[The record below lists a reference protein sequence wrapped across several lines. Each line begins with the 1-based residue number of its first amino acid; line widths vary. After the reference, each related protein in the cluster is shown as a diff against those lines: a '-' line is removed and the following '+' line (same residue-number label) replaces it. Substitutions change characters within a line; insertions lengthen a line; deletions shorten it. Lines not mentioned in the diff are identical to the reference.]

1 MRRMAVTVGTA
12 SLAAGLLLLGPQAM
26 AQQSA
31 LNTLADVK
39 RAIQKCWRWPSL
51 NAIRTG
57 MELTVRL
64 SFKRDGEIFGAR
76 VTYQSPDVS
85 VDERIL
91 YYRALVLSIKRCSPL
106 PVTPELGEAI
116 AGRPF
121 YFHFHD
127 TRNQREAFLHG

>member
-1 MRRMAVTVGTA
+1 MRRMAVTVA
-12 SLAAGLLLLGPQAM
+12 SLALAGVVLGSPVI
-26 AQQSA
+26 AQRKP
-31 LNTLADVK
+31 LDTLADVK
-39 RAIQKCWRWPSL
+39 QAIRSCWRWPPV

-85 VDERIL
+85 DDERLL
-91 YYRALVLSIKRCSPL
+91 YYRALVLSIRRCTPL

-127 TRNQREAFLHG
+127 TRKQREALLHG

>member
-1 MRRMAVTVGTA
+1 MRRMAVTIVLASMLFSSPMARAQGT
-12 SLAAGLLLLGPQAM
+12 
-26 AQQSA
+26 

-39 RAIQKCWRWPSL
+39 RAIRSCWRWPPV

-85 VDERIL
+85 ADERVL
-91 YYRALVLSIKRCSPL
+91 YYRALVQAIDRCSPL
-106 PVTPELGEAI
+106 PLTPELGEAI

-121 YFHFHD
+121 YFHFQD
-127 TRNQREAFLHG
+127 TRKQREALLHG

>member
-1 MRRMAVTVGTA
+1 MRRMAVMAAALV
-12 SLAAGLLLLGPQAM
+12 LAGVMLSAPAA
-26 AQQSA
+26 AQQRKP
-31 LNTLADVK
+31 LDTLADVK
-39 RAIQKCWRWPSL
+39 QAIRSCWRWPPI

-85 VDERIL
+85 DEERVL
-91 YYRALVLSIKRCSPL
+91 YYRALVLTIKRCSPL
-106 PVTPELGEAI
+106 PVTPALGEAI

-121 YFHFHD
+121 LFRFVD
-127 TRNQREAFLHG
+127 TRKQREALLHG

>member
-1 MRRMAVTVGTA
+1 MRRMAVT
-12 SLAAGLLLLGPQAM
+12 AAGLALLLSSPMAG
-26 AQQSA
+26 AQQRKP
-31 LNTLADVK
+31 LDTLADVK
-39 RAIQKCWRWPSL
+39 QAIRSCWRWPPI

-85 VDERIL
+85 DDERFL
-91 YYRALVLSIKRCSPL
+91 YYRALVQTIKRCNPL
-106 PVTPELGEAI
+106 PLTPELGEAI

-121 YFHFHD
+121 FLRFVD
-127 TRNQREAFLHG
+127 TRKQREALLHG